1 MAELVGALII
11 TYILT
16 RAVNSMAKKR
26 TNPTKAALITFF
38 IVAAVALLLT
48 SFTMSIGKG
57 FIIYI
62 PCLMLWLIID
72 LVRAK
77 KTPIKDQGFY
87 PPKGETIEPSIER
100 PKIFA
105 CTYCGTEY
113 NPKDYRE
120 DAPEWLCPQCAKPVP
135 KE

>member
-1 MAELVGALII
+1 MAELIGALII

-26 TNPTKAALITFF
+26 TNPKKAALIAFF
-38 IVAAVALLLT
+38 ILAVVALLVT
-48 SFTMSIGKG
+48 SFTMGIGKG

-77 KTPIKDQGFY
+77 KTPIEDQCFY
-87 PPKGETIEPSIER
+87 PLKKIGVRSCNNTFHLIGCSHGET
-100 PKIFA
+100 F
-105 CTYCGTEY
+105 T
-113 NPKDYRE
+113 N
-120 DAPEWLCPQCAKPVP
+120 
-135 KE
+135 